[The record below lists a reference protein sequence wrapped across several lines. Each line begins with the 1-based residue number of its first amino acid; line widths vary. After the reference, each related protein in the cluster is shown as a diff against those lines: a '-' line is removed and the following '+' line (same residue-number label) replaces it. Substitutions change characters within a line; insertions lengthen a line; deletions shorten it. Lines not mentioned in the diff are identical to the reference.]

1 MKWRTDNPP
10 VTGKYIVETK
20 TISQGRIQRLEAHY
34 TVSEKDPSK
43 GSWSFSDQLFQR
55 WFDETPTETVMVAIP
70 VDPYRNARKVC
81 ELIQNQVYQSYKDLR
96 DYLNNELGVDQDS
109 DDEQPVFYNLNNFM
123 DECNDQFFNVGNY
136 FISYVQIV
144 VK

>member
-1 MKWRTDNPP
+1 MKWRNDNPP
-10 VTGKYIVETK
+10 V
-20 TISQGRIQRLEAHY
+20 
-34 TVSEKDPSK
+34 
-43 GSWSFSDQLFQR
+43 
-55 WFDETPTETVMVAIP
+55 ETVMVAIP
-70 VDPYRNARKVC
+70 VDPYHNARKVC

-96 DYLNNELGVDQDS
+96 DYLNDELGVDQDS

-123 DECNDQFFNVGNY
+123 DECNEELFNVKNY